1 MPFFVD
7 VHPDIDWKNR
17 CFKEYVSDE
26 ASTTNIL
33 TPGGKRSPANGYG
46 LHVAV
51 NCESSSTIDRDSC
64 RAAVTETRV
73 EGEVESVERTSEDVG
88 ALSRPEKK
96 NARAETMFT
105 IGVIDSEGV
114 ETKEEATEIPMVEIE
129 RDVRR
134 NDDNVGSGKAKRFLH
149 TDWETFQDT
158 QRIPFSSSTR
168 IL

>member
-96 NARAETMFT
+96 NARAETMF
-105 IGVIDSEGV
+105 
-114 ETKEEATEIPMVEIE
+114 
-129 RDVRR
+129 
-134 NDDNVGSGKAKRFLH
+134 
-149 TDWETFQDT
+149 
-158 QRIPFSSSTR
+158 
-168 IL
+168 